1 MTPAASP
8 NTVSMA
14 LWTGLQQILDYWIQ
28 FLIILGGIGLVACLC
43 SSAFKTSLKLR
54 RAKASRL
61 ANDLDMEL
69 LASDNPNTLIV
80 AGEINDRPSTIRY
93 QNDKTSLD
101 HIRSGFAKTPVA
113 DSEELLVSVQCDCE
127 INFLIV
133 KAEAPLQDSED
144 IVPIALLA
152 SSGLSLHS
160 KQKEKAAFLFE
171 ELETVQSL
179 IDLFET
185 SGASKIDLQAN
196 KVEALIHEPEDSNR
210 SPARVSAILEK
221 LDKFA
226 RLLEFLADEE
236 HHTEN

>member
-1 MTPAASP
+1 
-8 NTVSMA
+8 MA
-14 LWTGLQQILDYWIQ
+14 LWSGLQQILDYWIQ
-28 FLIILGGIGLVACLC
+28 YFIIFGGIGLVACLC

-61 ANDLDMEL
+61 AKDLDMEL

-80 AGEINDRPSTIRY
+80 AGEINDRPSTVRY
-93 QNDKTSLD
+93 QKEKSSLD
-101 HIRSGFAKTPVA
+101 HIRSGFAKLPVA

-127 INFLIV
+127 IDFLIV
-133 KAEAPLQDSED
+133 KAESPLQDSGD
-144 IVPIALLA
+144 IVSIALLA

-196 KVEALIHEPEDSNR
+196 KVEALIHESEDSNR